1 MWGWHKQGD
10 KRYTRRMM
18 NPGVRTGLG
27 QGDWPQQF
35 DDIQDSHSAE
45 PKPGDVYGGYQLK
58 WLVGVGAAGQVWRA
72 EHRVSAGEAAVKILS
87 VTASPSVRKAF
98 VEEARVIASLA
109 HPHIVS
115 LYTSGEDYLVTAFI
129 DGSNLARRLL
139 TPLSP
144 AAAVGITLEICSA
157 LEHTHSRGIVHRDIK
172 PENIVLDQ
180 RGTAYLTDFGL
191 AALQSERAVAAGG
204 TRAYIPPDF
213 NPYAPDPRDDQFA
226 LGRTLTEMLLARR
239 IDAKAAV
246 SDMTLPDS
254 YDLQLRQVVA
264 RATAPRRED
273 RFPSISEFA
282 QALARIDLSQ
292 ANAPSAM
299 ASPRRPAAP
308 FQWSQT
314 AVKVRPLGINVT
326 AADYLL
332 TELEN
337 AATPSAQDWQQ
348 FRAMTGLRQNGFTLY
363 GREDTLGLPN
373 TPAFL
378 SRIDQLVIFMPGLG
392 TRRGSWDQF
401 ARHLCHQLGHTAA
414 LSIDLHC
421 AGDCAFAL
429 ETPDLCHVDFQAP
442 FRMLLRLLDI
452 LGLSTLPT
460 CIVGHSISGAQMM
473 GMRDDQFS
481 KSVARLALTPTFV
494 HGNDAFANN
503 PMVDENLLAQMTPE
517 QFTETKLQMWN
528 LLVQGL
534 EPDTANDMLGGV
546 REGFP
551 LPYMRRLVTALH
563 QFLPVAG
570 SELSR
575 LKILLA
581 YDDPLVPRATVEQV
595 MNETKFD
602 LSNLHWALDKHH
614 WPYLPKVANP
624 GWTRRNFDQLLAL
637 IDGILIDASLHA
649 SELLSQN
656 TQTLHELGAGPSPA
670 AKGAN

>member
-1 MWGWHKQGD
+1 
-10 KRYTRRMM
+10 MM
-18 NPGVRTGLG
+18 DRTARTGLG

-35 DDIQDSHSAE
+35 DDIKDSHAE
-45 PKPGDVYGGYQLK
+45 EPRPGDVYGGYQLK

-87 VTASPSVRKAF
+87 ITASAAVRKAF

-129 DGSNLARRLL
+129 DGANLARRLL

-144 AAAVGITLEICSA
+144 AAAVRITMEICSA
-157 LEHTHSRGIVHRDIK
+157 LEHAHSRGVVHRDVK

-191 AALQSERAVAAGG
+191 AALQSEGAAAPGG
-204 TRAYIPPDF
+204 TRAYMPPDF
-213 NPYAPDPRDDQFA
+213 TPYAPDPREDQFA
-226 LGRTLTEMLLARR
+226 LGRTLVEMLLARR
-239 IDAKAAV
+239 IDAKLAV
-246 SDMTLPDS
+246 SEATLPER
-254 YDLQLRQVVA
+254 YAPELRQAVA

-273 RFPSISEFA
+273 RFPSIGEFA
-282 QALARIDLSQ
+282 KALASIDLTQ
-292 ANAPSAM
+292 VDAPSAL
-299 ASPRRPAAP
+299 AHPRRLAAP
-308 FQWSQT
+308 FQWAQT
-314 AVKVRPLGINVT
+314 AVNLRPLGVKVN

-332 TELEN
+332 TALEE
-337 AATPSAQDWQQ
+337 AGAPSVEEWQQ
-348 FRAMTGLRQNGFTLY
+348 FRAMTGLRQTGFTLY
-363 GREDTLGLPN
+363 GREDTLGLPSA
-373 TPAFL
+373 PEFL
-378 SRIDQLVIFMPGLG
+378 ARIDQLVIFMPGLG

-429 ETPDLCHVDFQAP
+429 ETPELHHVDFQAP

-452 LGLSTLPT
+452 LGLATIPT

-481 KSVARLALTPTFV
+481 TSVARLALTPTFV

-503 PMVDENLLAQMTPE
+503 PMVDQNLLAQMTPE
-517 QFTETKLQMWN
+517 QFTETKLQMWSM
-528 LLVQGL
+528 LVQGL
-534 EPDTANDMLGGV
+534 EPDTANDMLRGV

-595 MNETKFD
+595 MDETHFD

-637 IDGILIDASLHA
+637 IDGMLIDASLHA
-649 SELLSQN
+649 SDLISQH
-656 TQTLHELGAGPSPA
+656 TQTLHEMLGAEIA
-670 AKGAN
+670 AYNKDAN